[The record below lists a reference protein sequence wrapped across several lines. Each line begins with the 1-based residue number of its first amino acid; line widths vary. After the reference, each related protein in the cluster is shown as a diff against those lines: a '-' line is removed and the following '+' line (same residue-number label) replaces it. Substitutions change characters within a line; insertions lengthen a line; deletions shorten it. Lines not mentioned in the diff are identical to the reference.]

1 MRIDRLDVDT
11 YRIPLPEPIE
21 AAAAG
26 VMRGFDL
33 VMVQVSD
40 NEGATGTGYTVMH
53 QGQGLAVAAIVAN
66 VFRDMLHDEDPR
78 LTERHWQRMWHA
90 HHYAGRGAPLSFA
103 IAAVD
108 TALWDLRGRQLGE
121 PLWRL
126 LGGHEPRIKAYA
138 GNIDLNFQLEKL
150 LEGASDSLASGHR
163 SVKMRLGRPSLRED
177 VSRVAAM
184 RNHLDPDIEL
194 MADANEAWR
203 VDQAVRAINELQ
215 PLDLIWLEEP
225 IKPDDFAGYAHLRR
239 LGKIPL
245 AAGENLHT
253 VAEFTQLIGVQ
264 GIDFPEPDLS
274 TCGGVTPFMKIARL
288 AEANNLPVISHGIHD
303 VHVHLLAAC
312 PNAAYLEMHAFG
324 LEKFMSE
331 PLVVSEGYVTAPDRP
346 GHGIDFDLDGM
357 SVYRVD

>member
-33 VMVQVSD
+33 VMVRASD

-53 QGQGLAVAAIVAN
+53 QGQGLAVTAIVAN
-66 VFRDMLHDEDPR
+66 VFRDMLQNEDPR
-78 LTERHWQRMWHA
+78 LIERHWQRMWHA

-150 LEGASDSLASGHR
+150 LEGASNSVASGHR

-184 RNHLDPDIEL
+184 RDHLEPDIEL

-203 VDQAVRAINELQ
+203 VDQAVRALNELQ
-215 PLDLIWLEEP
+215 PFDLIWLEEP
-225 IKPDDFAGYAHLRR
+225 IKPDRSDLAGGADQTR
-239 LGKIPL
+239 
-245 AAGENLHT
+245 
-253 VAEFTQLIGVQ
+253 
-264 GIDFPEPDLS
+264 
-274 TCGGVTPFMKIARL
+274 
-288 AEANNLPVISHGIHD
+288 
-303 VHVHLLAAC
+303 
-312 PNAAYLEMHAFG
+312 
-324 LEKFMSE
+324 
-331 PLVVSEGYVTAPDRP
+331 
-346 GHGIDFDLDGM
+346 
-357 SVYRVD
+357 

>member
-1 MRIDRLDVDT
+1 MKIDRIDVDT
-11 YRIPLPEPIE
+11 FRIPLPEPIE

-33 VMVQVSD
+33 VMVRASD
-40 NEGATGTGYTVMH
+40 SDGAAGSGYTVMH
-53 QGQGLAVAAIVAN
+53 QGQGLAVAAIVQN
-66 VFRDMLHDEDPR
+66 VFHDMLLGEDPR
-78 LTERHWQRMWHA
+78 LIERHWQRLWHA

-126 LGGHEPRIKAYA
+126 LGGHEPRVKAYA
-138 GNIDLNFQLEKL
+138 GNIDLNFPLEKL
-150 LEGASDSLASGHR
+150 LAGASFSLASGHR

-177 VSRVAAM
+177 ISRVAAM
-184 RNHLDPDIEL
+184 REHLGPEIEL

-203 VDQAVRAINELQ
+203 VDQAVRALHELQ
-215 PLDLIWLEEP
+215 AFDLIWLEEP
-225 IKPDDFAGYAHLRR
+225 ITPDDFAGYGHLRR
-239 LGKIPL
+239 LAKVPL

-253 VAEFTQLIGVQ
+253 VAEFAHLIAAQGV
-264 GIDFPEPDLS
+264 DFPEPDLS

-288 AEANNLPVISHGIHD
+288 AEANNLPVISHGLHD

-312 PNAAYLEMHAFG
+312 ANAAYLEMHAFG
-324 LEKFMSE
+324 LEKFMAE
-331 PLVVSEGYVTAPDRP
+331 PLIVSEGHATAPDRP
-346 GHGIDFDLDGM
+346 GHGIDFDLDRM
-357 SVYRVD
+357 AHYRVN